1 MTTMNTSDN
10 SELLEALARYG
21 VISATDIY
29 VVHAH
34 DDKPERSMTRTEIV
48 ADILLDIE
56 EPEIYTTRNWCD
68 LLLILGYTFNLKN

>member
-1 MTTMNTSDN
+1 MTTMNTIDN

-34 DDKPERSMTRTEIV
+34 DDKPERSMTRAEIV
-48 ADILLDIE
+48 KELLLNIG
-56 EPEIYTTRNWCD
+56 EPQTYTTRNLCD
-68 LLLILGYTFNLKN
+68 LLLIFGYTFNLKN